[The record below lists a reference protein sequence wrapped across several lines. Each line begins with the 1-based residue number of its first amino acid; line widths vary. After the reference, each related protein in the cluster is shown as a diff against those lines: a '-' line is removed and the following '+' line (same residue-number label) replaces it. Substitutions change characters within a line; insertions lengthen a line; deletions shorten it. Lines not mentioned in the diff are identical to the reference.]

1 MRAFSQ
7 TNARRGTSNFSMMT
21 PAQKEAATATLL
33 VSRAKAGDPRAFDEL
48 VRRYR
53 KRIFALA
60 LHLSS
65 SESDADD
72 ITQDVFIRAFGTLDQ
87 FEGRSEFFTWVYRL
101 TVNRAIDARRARVR
115 RSESSIEDDDPRLE
129 RAVAVDAGGD
139 PRRAAELRQTY
150 ARLLHA
156 LDSLPVDMRTT
167 VVLVA
172 LQGLSNAEAAVV
184 QKCSRGT
191 IAWRMHEA
199 RTRLLAALEPNRIS
213 VRTKTV
219 SSQLAELLSNAGL
232 PVGPLRF
239 GPASG

>member
-1 MRAFSQ
+1 MF
-7 TNARRGTSNFSMMT
+7 MT
-21 PAQKEAATATLL
+21 PAQREAATATLL
-33 VSRAKAGDPRAFDEL
+33 VSRAKGGDPRAFDEL

-60 LHLSS
+60 LHLSGC
-65 SESDADD
+65 ESDADD
-72 ITQDVFIRAFGTLDQ
+72 ITQDVFLRAYYTLDR

-101 TVNRAIDARRARVR
+101 AVNRALDARRARAR
-115 RSESSIEDDDPRLE
+115 RSESSIEQDDPRLE
-129 RAVAVDAGGD
+129 RAVQVDAHGD

-150 ARLLHA
+150 TRLLAA
-156 LDSLPVDMRTT
+156 LDALPAEMRTT

-199 RTRLLAALEPNRIS
+199 RTRLHAAMEPTRVPRS
-213 VRTKTV
+213 VRATI
-219 SSQLAELLSNAGL
+219 SSHLAELLDSVGL
-232 PVGPLRF
+232 PVLEPK
-239 GPASG
+239 AQA

>member
-1 MRAFSQ
+1 MS
-7 TNARRGTSNFSMMT
+7 MT
-21 PAQKEAATATLL
+21 PAQREAATATLL
-33 VSRAKAGDPRAFDEL
+33 VSRAKGGDPRAFDEL

-60 LHLSS
+60 LHLSGC
-65 SESDADD
+65 ESDADD
-72 ITQDVFIRAFGTLDQ
+72 ITQDVFVRAYSTLDR

-101 TVNRAIDARRARVR
+101 AVNRALDARRTRAR
-115 RSESSIEDDDPRLE
+115 RSESSIEQDDPRLE
-129 RAVAVDAGGD
+129 RAVQVDAGGD

-150 ARLLHA
+150 TRLLRA
-156 LDSLPVDMRTT
+156 LDALPAEMRTT

-199 RTRLLAALEPNRIS
+199 RNRLQAALEPARITR
-213 VRTKTV
+213 VRATL
-219 SSQLAELLSNAGL
+219 SSHLAELLDGAGL
-232 PVGPLRF
+232 PVLEPK
-239 GPASG
+239 PQ

>member
-1 MRAFSQ
+1 MM
-7 TNARRGTSNFSMMT
+7 TNAQR
-21 PAQKEAATATLL
+21 EAATASAL
-33 VSRAKAGDPRAFDEL
+33 VARAKSGEPRAFDEL

-60 LHLSS
+60 LHLSG

-72 ITQDVFIRAFGTLDQ
+72 ITQEVFWRAFDSLAE

-101 TVNRAIDARRARVR
+101 TVNRSLDARRARAR
-115 RSESSIEDDDPRLE
+115 RSESSIEEDDPRLE
-129 RAVAVDAGGD
+129 RAVAVDSGGD

-156 LDSLPVDMRTT
+156 LDALPPDMCTT

-191 IAWRMHEA
+191 IAWRLHEA
-199 RTRLLAALEPNRIS
+199 RARLLAAMAPTRIHASPRPMSSHLEG
-213 VRTKTV
+213 
-219 SSQLAELLSNAGL
+219 LLSGAGL
-232 PVGPLRF
+232 PILGPLLGRL
-239 GPASG
+239 A